1 MSCTKSV
8 NDSHELPY
16 ADRAGWRWFK
26 TLCTFFA
33 IIYIKYDL
41 HDIAFFFFLNA
52 TISFST
58 LCFCAVDFMWQVT
71 QEHVRYWKQVL
82 RKWFRQIHSG
92 SDLTGDG
99 KHHKLSVT
107 LATRWLGKHTGIVW
121 LKKKKKKKE
130 RVAFFKQ
137 SQRSH
142 GSPTSLS
149 QLPSISPASGLVWRQ
164 SAVKRS
170 RQHLADGL
178 SLLLSGQTIKKKKKK
193 GIYWQVRRAQTG
205 DLYLDRNL
213 GQLFNSIHSL
223 NCCTGTPR
231 CCTPLALHRW
241 FWEPGGSSLHP
252 GRHRNTACA
261 LSGREGGDA
270 ARPGQRFI
278 KDSLDQEHCSLLRLY
293 HVARRDNHHPPLWL
307 QRYLSELHSKFSSF
321 FR

>member
-1 MSCTKSV
+1 
-8 NDSHELPY
+8 
-16 ADRAGWRWFK
+16 
-26 TLCTFFA
+26 
-33 IIYIKYDL
+33 
-41 HDIAFFFFLNA
+41 
-52 TISFST
+52 
-58 LCFCAVDFMWQVT
+58 MWQVT
-71 QEHVRYWKQVL
+71 QEDVRYWKQVL

-121 LKKKKKKKE
+121 LKKKKKKRKGLHFLSNHNAAMVLLLHYLSSRPFLRPQDLSDVRAQSKE
-130 RVAFFKQ
+130 ADSTLQ
-137 SQRSH
+137 MDWACSCSD
-142 GSPTSLS
+142 
-149 QLPSISPASGLVWRQ
+149 RQ
-164 SAVKRS
+164 S
-170 RQHLADGL
+170 
-178 SLLLSGQTIKKKKKK
+178 KKKKKK
-193 GIYWQVRRAQTG
+193 GIYWQGRRAQTG
-205 DLYLDRNL
+205 DLYLNRNL